1 MQVGATYLGNGS
13 CRFTVWAPRAD
24 SVELHLPGS
33 PERLVPL
40 KAGALGYWEGVVTGV
55 SPGSRYLF
63 RLNGE
68 HDRPDPASRYQP
80 EGVHGPSE
88 IIDQSAFPW
97 SDHHWGGI
105 PLEDFVIYELHVGTF
120 TPEGTFAAV
129 IPHLPELRELG
140 VTAIEIMPVAQF
152 PGERNWGYDGAHPFA
167 VQTSYGGPAGFKALV
182 DACHREGLS
191 LILDVVYNHLGPE
204 GNYLREFA
212 PYFTDRYRTPW
223 GGAIN
228 FDGPGS
234 DEVRAYFLE
243 NALAW
248 FRDYH
253 VDALRL
259 DAVHAIFDFS
269 ARTFLQE
276 LAERTSEYSQEA
288 GRPHLLIAESDLDD
302 VRLIRTAEQGGYG
315 LHAQWHDDFHHALH
329 TLLTGDREAY
339 YQDFGST
346 ADLCKAFRE
355 GFVYDWRYS
364 PYRQRRHGSSSRE
377 QPARQFVVCSQ
388 NHDQI
393 GNRMQGERLITVA
406 GFAAAK
412 TAAAAVLFSPY
423 IPLLFMGEEYG
434 EEAPFLFFVSFP
446 DPDLAEAVRRGR
458 REEFSDFSWKGEP
471 PDPQDPETFCR
482 SRLKREQRHHGR
494 NRTMFD
500 FYRQLLH
507 LRKEL
512 PALRHP
518 DKENLEAGTPAGTS
532 ALWLSRWKGVDRVI
546 ALFNLGREK
555 VPLDFPAASGGW
567 KKLLDSAE
575 EIWQGP
581 GSTLPENLTG
591 SEPIVLP
598 PQSCALYRLES
609 KYDKVQ

>member
-1 MQVGATYLGNGS
+1 M
-13 CRFTVWAPRAD
+13 
-24 SVELHLPGS
+24 
-33 PERLVPL
+33 PL
-40 KAGALGYWEGVVTGV
+40 KPREQGYWEGIIAGV
-55 SPGSRYLF
+55 GPGTRYFF
-63 RLNGE
+63 RLNNT

-88 IIDQSAFPW
+88 IVDQGDFDW
-97 SDHHWGGI
+97 SDHEWAGI
-105 PLEDFVIYELHVGTF
+105 PLEDFVVYELHVGTF

-140 VTAIEIMPVAQF
+140 VTAIEIMPIAQF
-152 PGERNWGYDGAHPFA
+152 SGERNWGYDGAHPFA
-167 VQTSYGGPAGFKALV
+167 VQKSYGGPDGFKALV
-182 DACHREGLS
+182 DACHREGLA

-223 GGAIN
+223 GEAIN

-234 DEVRAYFLE
+234 DEVRAYFIE

-269 ARTFLQE
+269 AKTFLQE
-276 LAERTSEYSQEA
+276 LAERTREYSLEA

-302 VRLIRTAEQGGYG
+302 VRLIRAPEQGGYG
-315 LHAQWHDDFHHALH
+315 LDAQWHDDFHHALH
-329 TLLTGDREAY
+329 TLLTGDRQGY
-339 YQDFGST
+339 YEDFGT
-346 ADLCKAFRE
+346 AADLCKAFRE

-364 PYRQRRHGSSSRE
+364 PHRRRHHGSSSRE

-393 GNRMQGERLITVA
+393 GNRMQGERLISLA
-406 GFAAAK
+406 GFEAAK

-434 EEAPFLFFVSFP
+434 EGAPFLYFVSFP

-458 REEFSDFSWKGEP
+458 REEFSAFAWKDEP
-471 PDPQDPETFCR
+471 PDPQDIETFHR
-482 SRLKREQRHHGR
+482 SKLNREKRRQGR
-494 NRTMFD
+494 NQAMYD
-500 FYRQLLH
+500 FYRQLLR
-507 LRKEL
+507 LRGDL

-518 DKENLEAGTPAGTS
+518 DKKNLESGIVTGAS
-532 ALWLSRWKGVDRVI
+532 ALWLNRWRDVNRVT
-546 ALFNLGREK
+546 ALFNFGREK
-555 VPLDFPAASGGW
+555 VPLDFPAGGGRW
-567 KKLLDSAE
+567 EKLLDSAE
-575 EIWQGP
+575 EHWQGP
-581 GSTLPENLTG
+581 GSHLPENATG
-591 SEPIVLP
+591 QEPVILSPV
-598 PQSCALYRLES
+598 SCALYRLEPEHE
-609 KYDKVQ
+609 

>member
-1 MQVGATYLGNGS
+1 MQLGAKIVDGDR
-13 CRFTVWAPRAD
+13 CAFRVWAPRAD
-24 SVELHLPGS
+24 SVEVHITGS
-33 PERLVPL
+33 PGRLMPL
-40 KAGALGYWEGVVTGV
+40 KPGEQGYWEGVVAGV
-55 SPGSRYLF
+55 GPGSRYFF

-80 EGVHGPSE
+80 DGVHGPSE
-88 IIDQSAFPW
+88 IIDQGAFAW
-97 SDHHWGGI
+97 SDHRWDGVS
-105 PLEDFVIYELHVGTF
+105 LEDLIIYELHVGTF

-129 IPHLPELRELG
+129 IPHLPELREMG

-152 PGERNWGYDGAHPFA
+152 PGERNWGYDGVHPFA
-167 VQTSYGGPAGFKALV
+167 VQKSYGGPDGFKALV
-182 DACHREGLS
+182 DACHGEGLA

-212 PYFTDRYRTPW
+212 PYFTDRYHTPW
-223 GGAIN
+223 GEAIN

-234 DEVRAYFLE
+234 DEVRAYFIE
-243 NALAW
+243 NALDW

-259 DAVHAIFDFS
+259 DAVHAIYDFS

-276 LAERTSEYSQEA
+276 LAERARQYSLEA
-288 GRPHLLIAESDLDD
+288 GRPHLLIAESDLND

-315 LHAQWHDDFHHALH
+315 LDAQWHDDFHHALR
-329 TLLTGDREAY
+329 TLLTGDRQGY
-339 YQDFGST
+339 FQDFGSSE
-346 ADLCKAFRE
+346 DLCKAFRE

-364 PYRQRRHGSSSRE
+364 SYRQRHHGSSSR
-377 QPARQFVVCSQ
+377 QRPARQFVVCSQ

-393 GNRMQGERLITVA
+393 GNRMKGERLITVA
-406 GFAAAK
+406 GFEAAK

-434 EEAPFLFFVSFP
+434 EDAPFLFFVSFP

-458 REEFSDFSWKGEP
+458 REEFSAFAWKGEP
-471 PDPQDPETFCR
+471 PDPQDPETYRR
-482 SRLKREQRHHGR
+482 SRLNREKRRQGP

-500 FYRQLLH
+500 FYRQLLR

-518 DKENLEAGTPAGTS
+518 DKENLESGTIAGS
-532 ALWLSRWKGVDRVI
+532 LALWLNRGRGPDRVI
-546 ALFNLGREK
+546 ALFNFGREK
-555 VPLDFPAASGGW
+555 VPLDFPASAGAW

-575 EIWQGP
+575 ELWRGP
-581 GSTLPENLTG
+581 GSRLPQNLNG
-591 SEPIVLP
+591 PVPLVLS
-598 PQSCALYRLES
+598 PQSCALYQLES
-609 KYDKVQ
+609 KA

>member
-1 MQVGATYLGNGS
+1 MSIGASYLGNGS

-24 SVELHLPGS
+24 SVAVHIPGS
-33 PERLVPL
+33 PGRLMPL
-40 KAGALGYWEGVVTGV
+40 KPRERGYWEAVISEAG
-55 SPGSRYLF
+55 PGTPYFF
-63 RLNGE
+63 RLNEE

-88 IIDQSAFPW
+88 IMDQKAFDWSDQSWA
-97 SDHHWGGI
+97 GI

-120 TPEGTFAAV
+120 TPEGTFVAI

-140 VTAIEIMPVAQF
+140 VTAIEVMPIAQF

-167 VQTSYGGPAGFKALV
+167 VQKSYGGPDGFKALV
-182 DACHREGLS
+182 DACHREGLA

-204 GNYLREFA
+204 GNYLPEFA

-223 GGAIN
+223 GKAIN

-234 DEVRAYFLE
+234 DEVRAYFIE

-269 ARTFLQE
+269 ARTFIQE
-276 LAERTSEYSQEA
+276 LAERTGEYSLEA

-302 VRLIRTAEQGGYG
+302 VRLIRTPERGGFG
-315 LHAQWHDDFHHALH
+315 LDAQWHDDFHHALH
-329 TLLTGDREAY
+329 TLLTGDRQGY
-339 YQDFGST
+339 YEDFGST

-364 PYRQRRHGSSSRE
+364 HYRQRRHGSSSRE
-377 QPARQFVVCSQ
+377 QPGRQFVVCSQ

-393 GNRMQGERLITVA
+393 GNRMQGERLISLA
-406 GFAAAK
+406 GFEAAK
-412 TAAAAVLFSPY
+412 TAAAAVLLSPY

-434 EEAPFLFFVSFP
+434 EEAPFLYFVNFL
-446 DPDLAEAVRRGR
+446 DQDLAEAVRRGR
-458 REEFSDFSWKGEP
+458 REEFSAFARKGEF
-471 PDPQDPETFCR
+471 PDPQDPETFRR
-482 SRLKREQRHHGR
+482 SRLNREQRRQGR
-494 NRTMFD
+494 NRVIFD
-500 FYRQLLH
+500 FYRELLR

-518 DKENLEAGTPAGTS
+518 DKENIEARTMAGTS
-532 ALWLSRWKGVDRVI
+532 ALWLSRWKGDNRVT
-546 ALFNLGREK
+546 ALFNLGQEK
-555 VPLDFPAASGGW
+555 VSLDFPVDAGGCW
-567 KKLLDSAE
+567 EKIFDSAE
-575 EIWQGP
+575 ELWHGP
-581 GSTLPENLTG
+581 GSLLPENLAG
-591 SEPIVLP
+591 PDPVVLP
-598 PQSCALYRLES
+598 PLSCALYQLES
-609 KYDKVQ
+609 EHE